1 MRNSR
6 ENSPS
11 DSTQIR
17 EKFLRA
23 GLAGSLALSAA
34 IGLGACDEKV
44 NASNEPA
51 PIETTQ
57 SEVTPQSTPAETAP
71 VQEPE
76 PQEELADVSKPI
88 CEINYDTI
96 YTTRLDG
103 GEEWSGTI
111 YDIAALI
118 SGLDSVSYVDLHNIV
133 GEFMNRNI
141 DSYHYEPVNPY
152 TYIMR
157 DEESAK
163 RAANDMMSIIN
174 FMRRLR
180 LDDLTEH
187 TPSDLNFDNLS
198 RVVAKGSSTDNEA
211 ARELEDYWNIDREHI
226 YVNDNVLKRLFDEEL
241 NRYSTSAISSI
252 EYLGEA
258 DKVDQGDARIYALVK
273 VYSKH
278 TTPAGTIIESPT
290 TILLAN
296 SPGGLD
302 YGGRP

>member
-11 DSTQIR
+11 DSNNIR

-57 SEVTPQSTPAETAP
+57 SEVIPQSTPAETAP
-71 VQEPE
+71 VQESE

-96 YTTRLDG
+96 YTTRLDSD
-103 GEEWSGTI
+103 EEWSGTI

-141 DSYHYEPVNPY
+141 DSYYYEPVNPY
-152 TYIMR
+152 TYTMR

-180 LDDLTEH
+180 LDELTGH

-258 DKVDQGDARIYALVK
+258 DKVDQGDVRIYALVE
-273 VYSKH
+273 VYYKR
-278 TTPAGTIIESPT
+278 TTPAGTTIESPT
-290 TILLAN
+290 RILLAN

>member
-1 MRNSR
+1 MHKSY
-6 ENSPS
+6 ENN
-11 DSTQIR
+11 IR

-51 PIETTQ
+51 PIETA
-57 SEVTPQSTPAETAP
+57 QSTPAETAP
-71 VQEPE
+71 VQESE

-141 DSYHYEPVNPY
+141 DSYYYEPVNPY
-152 TYIMR
+152 TYTMR

-180 LDDLTEH
+180 LDNLTGN

-198 RVVAKGSSTDNEA
+198 RVVTKGSSTDNEA
-211 ARELEDYWNIDREHI
+211 ARELENYWNIDHDDI
-226 YVNDNVLKRLFDEEL
+226 YANDKVLKNRFDNTL
-241 NRYSTSAISSI
+241 NRYSPSSI

-258 DKVDQGDARIYALVK
+258 DKVDKGDARVYGLVE

-278 TTPAGTIIESPT
+278 TTPAGTTIESPT
-290 TILLAN
+290 KMLLAN